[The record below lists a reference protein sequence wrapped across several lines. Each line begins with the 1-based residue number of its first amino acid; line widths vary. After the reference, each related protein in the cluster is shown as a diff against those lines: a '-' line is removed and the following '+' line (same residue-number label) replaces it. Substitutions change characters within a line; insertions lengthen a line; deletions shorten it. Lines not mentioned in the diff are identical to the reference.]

1 VRSRI
6 AQRRHLQLLL
16 VLSLAVCAQ
25 ALPASKACANATFGA
40 DVGFN
45 TPISVRNVG
54 SGFGVGVRLGTDLT
68 TQAVVINPEIA
79 FNYAQYSRYEPPT
92 LYRGL
97 VGVRIGVGDTLR
109 LGVIGHFGFCY
120 VDWSRA
126 YSRDQSNPI
135 DLSQTTGT
143 YDFGGFIEL
152 HAAPEVAIG
161 LFALYSG
168 LVATA
173 PGQEDP
179 LRWAQIGAHL
189 TLYL

>member
-1 VRSRI
+1 VRSRFT
-6 AQRRHLQLLL
+6 QCRHLQLLF
-16 VLSLAVCAQ
+16 VLAAVCVHA
-25 ALPASKACANATFGA
+25 ALARKALANATFGA

-45 TPISVRNVG
+45 TPIAVRNVG
-54 SGFGVGVRLGTDLT
+54 SGFGLGLRLGTALLT
-68 TQAVVINPEIA
+68 EAVVINPEIA

-97 VGVRIGVGDTLR
+97 LGVRAGLGNVLR
-109 LGVIGHFGFCY
+109 LGIIGHFGFCY
-120 VDWSRA
+120 VSWDRA
-126 YSRDQSNPI
+126 YAQHQSNSV

-143 YDFGGFIEL
+143 YDFGGFIEV
-152 HAAPEVAIG
+152 HASPEVAIG

-179 LRWAQIGAHL
+179 LRWAQIGGQL